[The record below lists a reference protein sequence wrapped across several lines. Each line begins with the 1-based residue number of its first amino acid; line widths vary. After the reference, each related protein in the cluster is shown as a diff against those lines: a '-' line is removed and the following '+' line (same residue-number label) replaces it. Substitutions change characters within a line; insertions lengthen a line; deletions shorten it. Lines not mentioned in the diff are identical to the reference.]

1 MGRFSVQAAFA
12 VTVALGIG
20 CEPASAQSNPQ
31 FIRFQGASSGALY
44 RPDSGP
50 APRVGIVVMH
60 RTSNYMTHPAC
71 TELSRRGFMML
82 CMTTSFANNEV
93 FVDYEKLPL
102 DVKNGVAYLR
112 KQAGI
117 TKVLVPGDLTPCRN
131 PRYWPLPRWLRLHS
145 ASPPTSPPRK
155 AGRNSCLSRSHQGR
169 AL

>member
-1 MGRFSVQAAFA
+1 M
-12 VTVALGIG
+12 
-20 CEPASAQSNPQ
+20 
-31 FIRFQGASSGALY
+31 
-44 RPDSGP
+44 
-50 APRVGIVVMH
+50 VMH

-117 TKVLVPGDLTPCRN
+117 TKVLVRGDLTPCRK
-131 PRYWPLPRWLRLHS
+131 PRCWP
-145 ASPPTSPPRK
+145 
-155 AGRNSCLSRSHQGR
+155 
-169 AL
+169 